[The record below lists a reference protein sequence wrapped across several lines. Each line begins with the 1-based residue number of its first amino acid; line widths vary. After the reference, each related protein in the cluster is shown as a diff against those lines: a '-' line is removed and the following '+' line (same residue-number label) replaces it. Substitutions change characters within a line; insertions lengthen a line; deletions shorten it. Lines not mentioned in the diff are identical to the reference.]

1 MRWPIREKPLR
12 GNLFT
17 LAGNE
22 SYRAVF
28 YPIEAGL
35 STMRLQNKVA
45 LITGGNSGIGLA
57 TARVFVEEGAK
68 VAITGRNQETL
79 DAVAAELGPDVL
91 VMKADV
97 ADFPAMEEAVK
108 ATVEKFGSLDILFAN
123 AGIGSATPVENGSV
137 ETFEEILRVN
147 VTSIFY
153 LMQIATPYL
162 NDDASVIFNGSISS
176 INGRPGFSAYA
187 ASKAALRGM
196 ARAMASE
203 LSPRGIRVNTV
214 VPGSIHTQILNNA
227 APTPEGREIFK
238 KRLKR
243 TIPLGR
249 IGDAEEV
256 ANVVLFLA
264 SEESSFVQA
273 AEIVVDGGTM
283 GAPLGAAIYSTP
295 LQQ

>member
-1 MRWPIREKPLR
+1 
-12 GNLFT
+12 
-17 LAGNE
+17 
-22 SYRAVF
+22 
-28 YPIEAGL
+28 
-35 STMRLQNKVA
+35 MRLQNKVA

-108 ATVEKFGSLDILFAN
+108 ATVEKFGNLDILFAN

>member
-1 MRWPIREKPLR
+1 MDKK
-12 GNLFT
+12 GMK
-17 LAGNE
+17 
-22 SYRAVF
+22 S
-28 YPIEAGL
+28 
-35 STMRLQNKVA
+35 MRLKDKVA

-57 TARVFVEEGAK
+57 TARLFVAEGAK
-68 VAITGRNQETL
+68 VAVTGRNQETL

-91 VMKADV
+91 VIQADV
-97 ADFPAMEEAVK
+97 SDFPAMERAV
-108 ATVEKFGSLDILFAN
+108 AAAVERFGKLDVLFAN
-123 AGIGSATPVENGSV
+123 AGIGPATPVENGSV
-137 ETFEEILRVN
+137 ETFEEILKVN

-153 LMQIATPYL
+153 LMQVAAPYL

-203 LSPRGIRVNTV
+203 LSPRGIRVNVV
-214 VPGSIHTQILNNA
+214 VPGSIRTPILNNA
-227 APTPEGREIFK
+227 ATTPEGREIFT

-273 AEIVVDGGTM
+273 TEIVVDGGTM
-283 GAPLGAAIYSTP
+283 GAPLGAEIYGAP
-295 LQQ
+295 LYQQ